1 MHFCQLKNT
10 IVKQSDRIPPI
21 VKANAILKKLN
32 VQEIKTKTV
41 RATRC
46 KIAISITYQYR
57 TLNQV
62 IASVPL
68 CIKIILHDKFQQL
81 WKPSSCLLLAIVF
94 STIIKTIMIDNIFK
108 IAYFALTFL
117 QDGNLLG
124 IMILNIKLLLSLKQ
138 LPSSEI

>member
-1 MHFCQLKNT
+1 M
-10 IVKQSDRIPPI
+10 
-21 VKANAILKKLN
+21 VKANAIVKKLN
-32 VQEIKTKTV
+32 VQEIRTKTV

-46 KIAISITYQYR
+46 KIAISITSEYR

-81 WKPSSCLLLAIVF
+81 WMSFSSYHHHRFLLEREKKPSSRLLLAIVF
-94 STIIKTIMIDNIFK
+94 STVIKTIMIDNIFK

-117 QDGNLLG
+117 
-124 IMILNIKLLLSLKQ
+124 
-138 LPSSEI
+138 